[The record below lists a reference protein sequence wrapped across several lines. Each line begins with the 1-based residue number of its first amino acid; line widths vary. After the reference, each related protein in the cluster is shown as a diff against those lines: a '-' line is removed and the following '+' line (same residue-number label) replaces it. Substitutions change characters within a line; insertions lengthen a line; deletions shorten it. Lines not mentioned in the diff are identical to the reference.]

1 MTTLL
6 KLRGSPAPE
15 RKNPGGEGTSSDDN
29 KNVSINDA
37 LDNLEQMKEQ
47 EAQSDIQFV
56 KQDINTKIT
65 SHLGALDS
73 LINKAESAQNSM
85 ASQNKQMKSYLQ

>member
-15 RKNPGGEGTSSDDN
+15 RKNPGGEGTSAEDN
-29 KNVSINDA
+29 KNDINDA
-37 LDNLEQMKEQ
+37 LDNLEQMKEH

-73 LINKAESAQNSM
+73 LINKAEMAQNSM
-85 ASQNKQMKSYLQ
+85 AAQNKQMKSYLQ